1 MTDFIVNHLWQST
14 CFVALAGLLA
24 YALRGNSAR
33 VRYWVW
39 LGASLKFL
47 VPLALLMSLG
57 SLIHLPV
64 QRAAAVPAADFPR
77 TFVQLAEH
85 FVPDA
90 QLPHVRQCRGRHL
103 RSASSRGQTPRL
115 SPLERALALYELKRI
130 CHT

>member
-77 TFVQLAEH
+77 TFVQLAEP

-90 QLPHVRQCRGRHL
+90 Y
-103 RSASSRGQTPRL
+103 SAAPARPSMPWA
-115 SPLERALALYELKRI
+115 ALAISVFTGSDPTPLAAGTRLGPL
-130 CHT
+130 